1 MKIIGKKIL
10 IIIFGLFILN
20 KNLLADIVI
29 HIKIDDKIIT
39 NYDIEK
45 ESNYLEIL
53 NPQLSQLNSDQKLRL
68 AKNTLINQI
77 IKEKEIEKFLKIE
90 NENVLITPHLKN
102 LYSKLGLSDEQ
113 EFKNILQEKNNYSL
127 PEIKEKIKIELLWN
141 DLIYLKYKN
150 QVKINEKK
158 ILEQINNSEKTS
170 NKEFFLSEIVFQ
182 KKKDME
188 LENFYKE
195 ITQSISEIGFNNT
208 ANIYS
213 NSDSA
218 KFGGKI
224 GWINEISL
232 SKKMRKKLNSID
244 KGNFT
249 DLIKIGNNF
258 LILKIEDIRNKE
270 IEINK
275 DEELKKIIDLEKNK
289 QLNRFS
295 KIYFNKSKLNYSI
308 NEK

>member
-1 MKIIGKKIL
+1 MIGKKIL

-20 KNLLADIVI
+20 TNLLADIVI

-53 NPQLSQLNSDQKLRL
+53 NPQLSQLNSDQKLKL
-68 AKNTLINQI
+68 AKSTLINQI
-77 IKEKEIEKFLKIE
+77 IKEKEIKKFLEIKK
-90 NENVLITPHLKN
+90 ENVLITPYLKN
-102 LYSKLGLSDEQ
+102 LYSKLGFSDVHQFE
-113 EFKNILQEKNNYSL
+113 NILKEKNNYSL
-127 PEIKEKIKIELLWN
+127 LEIKEKIKIELLWN

-182 KKKDME
+182 KKKEME

-195 ITQSISEIGFNNT
+195 IKQSISEIGFNNA

-218 KFGGKI
+218 KFGGKL

-232 SKKMRKKLNSID
+232 SKEMRKKLNSID

-258 LILKIEDIRNKE
+258 LILKIEDIRIKE

-275 DEELKKIIDLEKNK
+275 DEELKKLIDLEKNK

-295 KIYFNKSKLNYSI
+295 KIYFDKSKLNYSI

>member
-1 MKIIGKKIL
+1 MIGKKIL

>member
-1 MKIIGKKIL
+1 MIGKKIL

-20 KNLLADIVI
+20 KNLLADIQI

-53 NPQLSQLNSDQKLRL
+53 NPQLSQLNLDQKLKL
-68 AKNTLINQI
+68 AKSTLINQI
-77 IKEKEIEKFLKIE
+77 IKEKEIEKFLNID
-90 NENVLITPHLKN
+90 NENILLTPHLKN
-102 LYSKLGLSDEQ
+102 LYLKLGLSDEQ
-113 EFKNILQEKNNYSL
+113 EFKKILKEKNNYSL
-127 PEIKEKIKIELLWN
+127 HEIKEKIKIELLWN

-150 QVKINEKK
+150 QVKIDEKK
-158 ILEQINNSEKTS
+158 ILEQIDSSQSAT
-170 NKEFFLSEIVFQ
+170 NKEFFLSEIVF
-182 KKKDME
+182 KKKIDVK
-188 LENFYKE
+188 LEDLYKE
-195 ITQSISEIGFNNT
+195 IKQSINEIGFNNA

-232 SKKMRKKLNSID
+232 SNEMREKLNSLD

-249 DLIKIGNNF
+249 ELIKIGNNF
-258 LILKIEDIRNKE
+258 LILKIEDIRIKK

-275 DEELKKIIDLEKNK
+275 DEEFKKLIDLEKNK
-289 QLNRFS
+289 QLNKFS
-295 KIYFNKSKLNYSI
+295 KIYFDKSKLNYSI